1 MLKFIKLD
9 KGIMMQTIQFKV
21 DNNYIE
27 IVLNLLNS
35 LNGLKLNVIRDLSI
49 VNSVSNQGES
59 QEQQELSA
67 FSNHTADLIE
77 EWKDTEEDSVWI

>member
-35 LNGLKLNVIRDLSI
+35 LNGLKLNVIRDLTI